1 MSVRVMKVT
10 HTTTLPIVEV
20 VAESVDEALT
30 IDVQSVSMLSKLILF
45 VTDEESSVESMYEY
59 ILSPSGE
66 WIAMSENAPA
76 IAPSDD
82 VNEGEGEGA
91 GEGGEG

>member
-45 VTDEESSVESMYEY
+45 VTDEETSVESMYEY

-66 WIAMSENAPA
+66 WIAITDNAPA
-76 IAPSDD
+76 IAPDD
-82 VNEGEGEGA
+82 DTSEDENTS
-91 GEGGEG
+91 EGGEG